1 MENIYLIA
9 LVGLFSGII
18 GTGLGGVSIV
28 LFRRINPS
36 GLSIVLGIS
45 AGIMTSII
53 FLDLIPEAKEVGT
66 VFSSILGILMG
77 VGLIGF
83 LDLRF
88 PHHHF
93 SLTENGDVRY
103 LKMGLLL
110 GIGIALHNV
119 PEGLAIGSGFIV
131 SPAMGIRLS
140 VLMAAHNIPEGL
152 AMATALGLAG
162 LRARN
167 ILFYTILAGVPMGLG
182 AFVGAYLGTI
192 SDFALSVSLG
202 FAAGAMLYIVF
213 DELIPDAHV
222 RVRGHQAIGGI
233 VAGILMGLIINVLL
247 H

>member
-1 MENIYLIA
+1 MENIALIA
-9 LVGLFSGII
+9 LIGLLSGVV
-18 GTGLGGVSIV
+18 GTGLGGLGIIGIRKVS
-28 LFRRINPS
+28 PS
-36 GLSIVLGIS
+36 WLSVILGIS

-53 FLDLIPEAKEVGT
+53 FLDLIPEAKEIGNM
-66 VFSSILGILMG
+66 FSSILGILMG

-83 LDLRF
+83 LDLKF

-93 SLTENGDVRY
+93 SLTQNGDVRY

-110 GIGIALHNV
+110 GIGIALHNI
-119 PEGLAIGSGFIV
+119 PEGLAIGSGFIA
-131 SPAMGIRLS
+131 SETMGIRLS

-162 LRARN
+162 LQGRN
-167 ILFYTILAGVPMGLG
+167 ILLYTILAGVPMGIG
-182 AFVGAYLGTI
+182 ALIGAYIATI
-192 SDFALSVSLG
+192 SNFALSVSLG

-222 RVRGHQAIGGI
+222 RVKGHQAIGGI
-233 VAGILMGLIINVLL
+233 IFGVIMGLIINTVL

>member
-1 MENIYLIA
+1 VESIILIA
-9 LVGLFSGII
+9 LIGLFSGVI
-18 GTGLGGVSIV
+18 GTGVGGLGVIGI
-28 LFRRINPS
+28 RKINPS
-36 GLSIVLGIS
+36 NLSVVLGIS
-45 AGIMTSII
+45 AGIMTSIV
-53 FLDLIPEAKEVGT
+53 FLDLIPEAKEAGT
-66 VFSSILGILMG
+66 MFSSILGILMG

-88 PHHHF
+88 PHHRF
-93 SLTENGDVRY
+93 SLTKNGNGRY

-110 GIGIALHNV
+110 GIGIALHNI

-131 SPAMGIRLS
+131 SQSMGIRLS
-140 VLMAAHNIPEGL
+140 ILMAAHNIPEGF

-162 LRARN
+162 LRGRN

-182 AFVGAYLGTI
+182 AFIGAFIGTI

-202 FAAGAMLYIVF
+202 FAAGAMLYIIF

-222 RVRGHQAIGGI
+222 RVKGHQAIGGI
-233 VAGILMGLIINVLL
+233 IVGILLGLIINTLL

>member
-1 MENIYLIA
+1 MENIALIA
-9 LVGLFSGII
+9 LIGLLSGIV
-18 GTGLGGVSIV
+18 GTGLGGLGIIGIRKVS
-28 LFRRINPS
+28 PS
-36 GLSIVLGIS
+36 RLSVILGIS

-53 FLDLIPEAKEVGT
+53 FLDLIPEAKEVGSI
-66 VFSSILGILMG
+66 FSSILGILMG
-77 VGLIGF
+77 VALIGF

-93 SLTENGDVRY
+93 SLTKNGDVRY

-110 GIGIALHNV
+110 GIGIALHNI

-131 SPAMGIRLS
+131 SETMGIRLS

-162 LRARN
+162 IRGRN
-167 ILFYTILAGVPMGLG
+167 ILLYTILAGVPMGIG
-182 AFVGAYLGTI
+182 AFIGAYIGTI
-192 SDFALSVSLG
+192 SNFALSVSLG

-222 RVRGHQAIGGI
+222 RVKGHQAIGGI
-233 VAGILMGLIINVLL
+233 IIGILLGLIINTAL